1 MFVSDDEISFFILP
15 QVQMTASI
23 PARNS
28 NVILYVYQLER
39 RTILVSVLIIYRKKG
54 IRVNARPQ
62 KHWLM
67 ENVDFVSKLILVEN
81 NNNSAA
87 RVFK

>member
-81 NNNSAA
+81 NNNSTA

>member
-1 MFVSDDEISFFILP
+1 MAALVPILK
-15 QVQMTASI
+15 A
-23 PARNS
+23 
-28 NVILYVYQLER
+28 NVILYAYQLER

-67 ENVDFVSKLILVEN
+67 ENVDFVRTLIRLILLQITITVLQVLQIK
-81 NNNSAA
+81 SLD
-87 RVFK
+87 

>member
-1 MFVSDDEISFFILP
+1 MAVLVPILK
-15 QVQMTASI
+15 A
-23 PARNS
+23 

-81 NNNSAA
+81 NNNSTA